1 MTDPLEST
9 LADEDIHAADA
20 HHVGGGHDHPHAAG
34 HGHEDDHA
42 ADHAGEP
49 LGPIDWGAWLISL
62 VGLTAGGIVAI
73 VLAQT
78 IAHG

>member
-1 MTDPLEST
+1 MTDPDDAVHAEAGTHST
-9 LADEDIHAADA
+9 A
-20 HHVGGGHDHPHAAG
+20 
-34 HGHEDDHA
+34 DHA
-42 ADHAGEP
+42 ADHDGEP

-62 VGLTAGGIVAI
+62 VGLMAGGIVAI